1 MVDHATGPVL
11 LGSKN
16 LLLTGPTIV
25 NKAIPLH
32 NHMEFT
38 FLKQICLV
46 PLIRGS
52 WYLVVVRPNEP
63 DQPDP
68 TQPNFG
74 PWGPNPTHLN
84 PKIGPKIGLNLK
96 KTGRVWP
103 HYFIVLHLSQTNK
116 QTLFSWLFYL
126 LFIYLESLQ
135 PYSYHYE
142 SGVLHHLQKEAGE
155 WIIDLLM
162 LR

>member
-11 LGSKN
+11 LDSKN

-38 FLKQICLV
+38 FLKQICLA
-46 PLIRGS
+46 PLISWS
-52 WYLVVVRPNEP
+52 WYLIVVRPNGP
-63 DQPDP
+63 NP
-68 TQPNFG
+68 TQSDFG
-74 PWGPNPTHLN
+74 PWGPNPPIWTR
-84 PKIGPKIGLNLK
+84 KMGPKSDWTWKNGSGLAALLYS
-96 KTGRVWP
+96 TASV
-103 HYFIVLHLSQTNK
+103 TNK

-135 PYSYHYE
+135 PYSYDCE
-142 SGVLHHLQKEAGE
+142 SGVLHHLQKEARE